1 MNKKV
6 LLTIV
11 AMVLMSGAV
20 AKTETQTFNET
31 ATSAIGYD
39 EGEDFSNDNYS
50 EKQKSGKDYSIGG
63 LEIACNGWKKVM
75 MIDMAITGDWWY
87 VACSPAWGEKN
98 EYVKENSGFRLGGG
112 LHKRVY
118 IADGVYFDGRMG
130 LHYQFVKINSYD
142 GEHTESGG
150 LYVHWEHTVKDYS
163 DKKFHE
169 GVFTFR
175 PCMGFSLSSRISI
188 FAAYEGC
195 VSFKNGY
202 GNSWSAGIC
211 FGF

>member
-1 MNKKV
+1 MGYNTAKKKMRRKI

-11 AMVLMSGAV
+11 AMVLMSGAM
-20 AKTETQTFNET
+20 AQNFGTTTEKKH
-31 ATSAIGYD
+31 SL
-39 EGEDFSNDNYS
+39 
-50 EKQKSGKDYSIGG
+50 GG

-87 VACSPAWGEKN
+87 VAYSPTWGEKS
-98 EYVKENSGFRLGGG
+98 EYVKENRGFRLGGG

-118 IADGVYFDGRMG
+118 IADGFYFDGRMG

-142 GEHTESGG
+142 GEHTVSGG
-150 LYVHWEHTVKDYS
+150 YYVHWEHTVKDYS